1 MLSVRA
7 VVVLHEHHFQL
18 VSHCRIVV
26 DHPGHPVD
34 IADDGL
40 CPGIAGGG
48 LGTEQI
54 DGGMEVGQAALLQTE
69 VKIHNRQDV
78 QQLPLVL
85 MQTLDL
91 YVKNEVR
98 VQHHTLMLGNH
109 RAQLLFLQP
118 LDGIE
123 PGNSL
128 IIDLVLQLADDIQI
142 LQEVAANQLPDH
154 FGQFR
159 VAQANPAAGR
169 DAVGLILEPIGI
181 DTVPV
186 VEAVVLQNLGV
197 DLGNAVDIGAHI
209 HGQVGHMGHVV
220 PDNEQV
226 GMLLLQLGVNAADDV
241 HNLRHHGTHQI
252 QGPLLQGLAHDG
264 VVGVG
269 EGLLGHIKSLLKA
282 HALQHQQPDQLGNG
296 HCRVGIVQLDRIIRA
311 ELGQIVAVRQFEG
324 PQHILQG
331 SGRQHILLLDPQ
343 PLAFPGGVVGVQDPG
358 NVLSLILGVQG
369 TQIVLIVECV
379 EIQFLL
385 GLALPQAQGS
395 HVVGVVADNRHVV
408 RHRQNGMLRE
418 LDLHRVII
426 AAVGPGITELGPVI
440 RLFHLA
446 AVAVKALLEQAELV
460 AQTVAGQGDIG
471 RSRRIQEA
479 GCQTAQAA
487 IAQSIVLN
495 VLQHSQIHA
504 PLGKQ
509 LLHLIQNAQIE
520 QVAVNQP
527 ANQVLGGD
535 VVSFTLVHPGLLGV
549 APVVGNGHH
558 HSLAQSLMEFLR
570 RGISQGNVIGILQL
584 RFRPFQNVYAI
595 QIHIR
600 SPFLEKRFLANTIFS
615 CKAEL
620 TISSTFLHTSTE

>member
-1 MLSVRA
+1 MTEDILILVAGFLGDLHVGAVQGAQGHRAVEHQLHVAGAGSLSTCGRDLLRDIRRGDDMLSVRA

-48 LGTEQI
+48 LGAEQI

-69 VKIHNRQDV
+69 INIHNRQDV

-128 IIDLVLQLADDIQI
+128 IIDLILQLADDIQI

-220 PDNEQV
+220 PDNE
-226 GMLLLQLGVNAADDV
+226 
-241 HNLRHHGTHQI
+241 
-252 QGPLLQGLAHDG
+252 
-264 VVGVG
+264 
-269 EGLLGHIKSLLKA
+269 
-282 HALQHQQPDQLGNG
+282 
-296 HCRVGIVQLDRIIRA
+296 
-311 ELGQIVAVRQFEG
+311 
-324 PQHILQG
+324 
-331 SGRQHILLLDPQ
+331 
-343 PLAFPGGVVGVQDPG
+343 
-358 NVLSLILGVQG
+358 
-369 TQIVLIVECV
+369 
-379 EIQFLL
+379 
-385 GLALPQAQGS
+385 
-395 HVVGVVADNRHVV
+395 
-408 RHRQNGMLRE
+408 
-418 LDLHRVII
+418 
-426 AAVGPGITELGPVI
+426 
-440 RLFHLA
+440 
-446 AVAVKALLEQAELV
+446 
-460 AQTVAGQGDIG
+460 
-471 RSRRIQEA
+471 
-479 GCQTAQAA
+479 
-487 IAQSIVLN
+487 
-495 VLQHSQIHA
+495 
-504 PLGKQ
+504 
-509 LLHLIQNAQIE
+509 
-520 QVAVNQP
+520 
-527 ANQVLGGD
+527 
-535 VVSFTLVHPGLLGV
+535 
-549 APVVGNGHH
+549 
-558 HSLAQSLMEFLR
+558 
-570 RGISQGNVIGILQL
+570 
-584 RFRPFQNVYAI
+584 
-595 QIHIR
+595 
-600 SPFLEKRFLANTIFS
+600 
-615 CKAEL
+615 
-620 TISSTFLHTSTE
+620 